1 MGSQRTFASMA
12 WNGKGKVTRR
22 ERFLAEMDAVI
33 PWPRL
38 VRLIEPHYPKAGQG
52 RQPLG
57 LEKMLRI
64 YFLQQWFNLSDPQA
78 EDAIYDSESMRRFA
92 RVELGDEV
100 VPDETTIL
108 RFRHLLEQHE
118 LTQAIF
124 EEIQALLEERRL
136 LLRSGTIVDAT
147 IIAAPSST
155 KNASASRDP
164 EMKQTR
170 KGRNWHFGMKLHIG
184 ADKRGIV
191 HTVRATDASVA
202 DINQMPE
209 LLHGQERE
217 VFGDQAYWKE
227 DDRKFL
233 EAWGVRYRINRRPTA
248 HRPLSKRWR
257 MINRARSRTRARGEH
272 AFRVIKQLWGFAK
285 VRYRGLAK
293 NLARAHTMFALA
305 NLYQVRRQLLP
316 AGARCALSG
325 NFGQQ
330 AVSAATIARPT
341 ITRSPFSEPDC
352 HDHFNQIAAQSDLCR
367 ASLGDLAIGDAL
379 PLEARTLARQPRSHI
394 AQGTFTAREGRA
406 CHSDRYP
413 PGRGIRRGS
422 PARRAQCASSR
433 T

>member
-1 MGSQRTFASMA
+1 MGNQRTFASLA
-12 WNGKGKVTRR
+12 WSGKGKVTRR
-22 ERFLAEMDAVI
+22 ERFLGEMNAVI
-33 PWPRL
+33 PWSRL
-38 VRLIEPHYPKAGQG
+38 IKLIEPHYPKAGQG

-92 RVELGDEV
+92 RVELGDEA
-100 VPDETTIL
+100 VPDESTIL
-108 RFRHLLEQHE
+108 RFRHLLERHA
-118 LTQAIF
+118 LTRAIF
-124 EEIQALLEERRL
+124 DAVADLLEERRL

-170 KGRNWHFGMKLHIG
+170 KGRNWHFGMKLHVG
-184 ADKRGIV
+184 TDQRGIV
-191 HTVRATDASVA
+191 HTVRATDAGVS
-202 DINQMPE
+202 DITQLPD

-227 DDRKFL
+227 ADRRFL
-233 EAWGVRYRINRRPTA
+233 EAWGMRYRVNRRPTSK
-248 HRPLSKRWR
+248 RPLSERWR

-293 NLARAHTMFALA
+293 NLARAQTMFALA

-316 AGARCALSG
+316 TAARCA
-325 NFGQQ
+325 
-330 AVSAATIARPT
+330 R
-341 ITRSPFSEPDC
+341 
-352 HDHFNQIAAQSDLCR
+352 
-367 ASLGDLAIGDAL
+367 
-379 PLEARTLARQPRSHI
+379 
-394 AQGTFTAREGRA
+394 
-406 CHSDRYP
+406 
-413 PGRGIRRGS
+413 
-422 PARRAQCASSR
+422 
-433 T
+433 